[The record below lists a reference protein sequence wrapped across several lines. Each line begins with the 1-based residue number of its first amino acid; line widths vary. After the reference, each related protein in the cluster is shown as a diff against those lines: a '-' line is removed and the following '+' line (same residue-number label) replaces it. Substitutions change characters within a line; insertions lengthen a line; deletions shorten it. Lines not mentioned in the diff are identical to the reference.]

1 MNTAVETHNPIGTVV
16 DDVIARGDLSKLSP
30 EERVVHYHNVCK
42 SLGLNPFTQPL
53 QYITLNGKL
62 QLYARRDAAD
72 QLRKING
79 INIEV
84 VDRSVHNDL
93 LTVHVRATDK
103 TGRRD
108 EDFGVVAIG
117 GLKGEAAANAFL
129 KAVTKAKRRVT
140 LSISGLGFSDETEMD
155 DVPGAEPQPFA
166 LTPVQQ
172 ARLDAMTDAE
182 ITAAAKADPD
192 NPPLT
197 AAEFSRMHSPDKV
210 PSSSDDYW
218 ALWEVLM
225 KEATSAEHL
234 AMRWNAERSLRN
246 NIEWRGAEHAN
257 LKAAVTRRIEE
268 LKLKATAADL
278 ATQRLNAGD
287 A

>member
-1 MNTAVETHNPIGTVV
+1 MNTAVAPQNAIGQTV

-30 EERVVHYHNVCK
+30 EDRVVHYHNVCK
-42 SLGLNPFTQPL
+42 SLGLNPFTQPF

-72 QLRKING
+72 QLRKLNG

-129 KAVTKAKRRVT
+129 KCITKAKRRVT

-166 LTPVQQ
+166 HITPPET
-172 ARLDAMTDAE
+172 M
-182 ITAAAKADPD
+182 AAPQKRIIP
-192 NPPLT
+192 
-197 AAEFSRMHSPDKV
+197 
-210 PSSSDDYW
+210 SSDDY
-218 ALWEVLM
+218 VLRWQTEM
-225 KEATSAEHL
+225 ENASCAEDL
-234 AMRWNAERSLRN
+234 AVRWNAERSLRN
-246 NIEWRGAEHAN
+246 NIEWRGATHAN

-268 LKLKATAADL
+268 LKLSAKAADL
-278 ATQRLNAGD
+278 ATQRLD
-287 A
+287 AEDA

>member
-1 MNTAVETHNPIGTVV
+1 MNAIQPQNAIGTVV

-30 EERVVHYHNVCK
+30 EDRVVHYHNVCK
-42 SLGLNPFTQPL
+42 SLGLNPYTQPF

-129 KAVTKAKRRVT
+129 KCITKAKRRVT

-166 LTPVQQ
+166 H
-172 ARLDAMTDAE
+172 
-182 ITAAAKADPD
+182 IAAKP
-192 NPPLT
+192 
-197 AAEFSRMHSPDKV
+197 EE
-210 PSSSDDYW
+210 PSSGDDYVARW
-218 ALWEVLM
+218 HELIENAD
-225 KEATSAEHL
+225 SAEHL

-246 NIEWRGAEHAN
+246 NIEWRGAEHAQ
-257 LKAAVTRRIEE
+257 LKDAVTRRIEE
-268 LKLKATAADL
+268 LKQGALAALGKSDL
-278 ATQRLNAGD
+278 ATQRLKAEET
-287 A
+287 

>member
-1 MNTAVETHNPIGTVV
+1 MNTAVQPQDAIGTVV

-30 EERVVHYHNVCK
+30 EDRVVHYHNVCK
-42 SLGLNPFTQPL
+42 SLGLNPFTQPF

-72 QLRKING
+72 QLRKLHG

-129 KAVTKAKRRVT
+129 KCITKAKRRVT
-140 LSISGLGFSDETEMD
+140 LSISGLGFSDETEVD
-155 DVPGAEPQPFA
+155 DIPGAEPQPFA
-166 LTPVQQ
+166 H
-172 ARLDAMTDAE
+172 
-182 ITAAAKADPD
+182 IAAHDP
-192 NPPLT
+192 
-197 AAEFSRMHSPDKV
+197 K
-210 PSSSDDYW
+210 SSDAYV
-218 ALWEVLM
+218 ARWEAIIQN
-225 KEATSAEHL
+225 ATSADDL
-234 AMRWNAERSLRN
+234 TMKWNSERPLRGE
-246 NIEWRGAEHAN
+246 IEWPNGDTPAR
-257 LKAAVTRRIEE
+257 LKEAVTRRIHQ
-268 LKLKATAADL
+268 LKPDL
-278 ATQRLNAGD
+278 ATLRLKAED

>member
-1 MNTAVETHNPIGTVV
+1 MNTAVETQNAIGQTV

-30 EERVVHYHNVCK
+30 QDRVVHYHNVCK
-42 SLGLNPFTQPL
+42 SLGLNPFTQPF
-53 QYITLNGKL
+53 QYVTLNGKL

-72 QLRKING
+72 QLRKLHG

-140 LSISGLGFSDETEMD
+140 LSIAGLGFSDETEVD
-155 DVPGAEPQPFA
+155 DIPGAEPQPFGH
-166 LTPVQQ
+166 L
-172 ARLDAMTDAE
+172 
-182 ITAAAKADPD
+182 AAKPEANTEQSSGDEYVARWEPLIENAVSADD
-192 NPPLT
+192 
-197 AAEFSRMHSPDKV
+197 
-210 PSSSDDYW
+210 
-218 ALWEVLM
+218 
-225 KEATSAEHL
+225 L
-234 AMRWNAERSLRN
+234 AMKWNAERTLRN
-246 NIEWRGAEHAN
+246 NITWDDLDAPARLRGAV
-257 LKAAVTRRIEE
+257 LRRIEE
-268 LKLKATAADL
+268 LKPKDKPQDL
-278 ATQRLNAGD
+278 ATQRLQAED

>member
-1 MNTAVETHNPIGTVV
+1 VLDRPMVDEPGVKWTYNGGCTALLGRLIAKGT
-16 DDVIARGDLSKLSP
+16 GDKLP
-30 EERVVHYHNVCK
+30 D
-42 SLGLNPFTQPL
+42 
-53 QYITLNGKL
+53 
-62 QLYARRDAAD
+62 YARRVLFDPM
-72 QLRKING
+72 G
-79 INIEV
+79 
-84 VDRSVHNDL
+84 
-93 LTVHVRATDK
+93 
-103 TGRRD
+103 
-108 EDFGVVAIG
+108 FGPTEWSN

-129 KAVTKAKRRVT
+129 KCITKAKRRVT

-155 DVPGAEPQPFA
+155 DIPGAEPQSFA
-166 LTPVQQ
+166 H
-172 ARLDAMTDAE
+172 
-182 ITAAAKADPD
+182 IAAKPEE
-192 NPPLT
+192 PP
-197 AAEFSRMHSPDKV
+197 AADKV
-210 PSSSDDYW
+210 QSSGDDYS

-268 LKLKATAADL
+268 LKLNATAADL

>member
-1 MNTAVETHNPIGTVV
+1 MNTAIQPQNAIGTVV

-30 EERVVHYHNVCK
+30 EDRVVHYHNVCK
-42 SLGLNPFTQPL
+42 SLGLNPYTQPF

-129 KAVTKAKRRVT
+129 KCITKAKRRVT

-166 LTPVQQ
+166 QLAAKPETPNDSTHAVPS
-172 ARLDAMTDAE
+172 ADDYVVDWEMRLEDATPGKAAE
-182 ITAAAKADPD
+182 LAAA
-192 NPPLT
+192 
-197 AAEFSRMHSPDKV
+197 
-210 PSSSDDYW
+210 
-218 ALWEVLM
+218 
-225 KEATSAEHL
+225 
-234 AMRWNAERSLRN
+234 WNAERKLRG
-246 NIEWRGAEHAN
+246 NIEWPDDAMPAR
-257 LKAAVTRRIEE
+257 LKSTVARRLEQ
-268 LKLKATAADL
+268 LKLNATAADL
-278 ATQRLNAGD
+278 ATQRLNAED